1 MSNMS
6 YYANTNSPIA
16 DAETAGRVAG
26 RVESARSGAG
36 APGSRGNIGA
46 PAADSA
52 EAVLQ
57 RVVSGLQGGA
67 GLRAFRAGIEAG
79 HRVLG
84 NRIFLRWMVELQAVG
99 RERETHIFPAQ
110 GLQGPERSV
119 EQAAPLQLMP
129 KKRKKQGAAAHE
141 AGLEV
146 KAEAGVGAGPGT
158 EVEAETEVVGGV
170 LSVSGG
176 QSRAEAPLPQEQP
189 EKSAGPG
196 QKRKK
201 KKKTRVQVAL
211 KTLRGEGLEAFR
223 GYIEA
228 EISEVELLRTLV
240 ERIMRAEDLWDVRDA
255 ALRVTRERAGVLDP
269 EAGPVTQ
276 QAVATGH
283 GQVTEKAVAVPVKSD
298 LNQNEWI
305 LFECCDKG
313 DVSTLR
319 RLLRHE
325 NIDINTGSIWG
336 TPLCFAAYH
345 GQAVIVRELLS
356 EPGIDINLAFDNGS
370 TPLYLAAQQGH
381 MEVVK
386 LLLAASG
393 IKVNLA
399 TGVGATPLC
408 VAAEEGRVE
417 VVKLLLAAPG
427 ININT
432 ATSDDRTT
440 PLGIAAYSGY
450 EDVVGV
456 LLDAP
461 NFDIDVRKHSG
472 ATPLYLA
479 TQENFPRIVEQ
490 LVKRGADVNLA
501 MNDGSTP
508 LCAAADR
515 GHVEIVRT
523 LLQAPAIE
531 INLAIKEGATALTFA
546 SQEGHKEIIR
556 LLLRKGADPNLAHN
570 SGMIPLHFA
579 CLHGHTAV
587 VEMLLRAGPDTDI
600 KAVEGMAKARYYTV
614 YRIAELAGHREVMSV
629 LAAHRRRREEEQA
642 RFESLPPCL
651 RPQGLPLGDEPGSAT
666 PPMAQPEA
674 VSLPVAVAGTQAE
687 QTCPTSPEEI
697 ESQITGKMES
707 PHQAT
712 VSATSAPPSHGRSG
726 AAVSET
732 EAVSSP
738 LAQVQDALRQE
749 VLGKLRGD
757 NLEPLQGIRLLEDV
771 NASTDMYKLC
781 TLYNRLARIERQK
794 ERARRR
800 GRRQEVLSVA
810 AGPAALPAPVFS
822 LGERTGLDA
831 EAVEDEIKRH
841 LAQRYHRFVGQA
853 VNDME
858 FGRGK
863 RTPGYRGLWHAS
875 AGVEGV
881 GSCSVFYY
889 LDGSGEQIR
898 VVGTGHHLG
907 RAAYRLDY
915 AAEGSGLGGRI
926 LHIA

>member
-1 MSNMS
+1 M
-6 YYANTNSPIA
+6 
-16 DAETAGRVAG
+16 
-26 RVESARSGAG
+26 
-36 APGSRGNIGA
+36 
-46 PAADSA
+46 
-52 EAVLQ
+52 Q

-84 NRIFLRWMVELQAVG
+84 NRIFLRWMVELQALG

-119 EQAAPLQLMP
+119 GQAAPLQLMP

-146 KAEAGVGAGPGT
+146 KAEAGAGAGPGT
-158 EVEAETEVVGGV
+158 EVEAITQAVGGG
-170 LSVSGG
+170 LSVSSG

-189 EKSAGPG
+189 GKSAGPG

-201 KKKTRVQVAL
+201 KKSRVQVAL
-211 KTLRGEGLEAFR
+211 KTLRAEGLEAFR
-223 GYIEA
+223 GYIET

-255 ALRVTRERAGVLDP
+255 ALRVTQERAGVLDP

-283 GQVTEKAVAVPVKSD
+283 GLVTERAVAAPVKSG
-298 LNQNEWI
+298 LNQNELI
-305 LFECCDKG
+305 LFGCCDRG

-319 RLLRHE
+319 HLLRHE
-325 NIDINTGSIWG
+325 NIDINTGSMWG

-345 GQAVIVRELLS
+345 GQADIVRELLS
-356 EPGIDINLAFDNGS
+356 EPGIDINLAFENGS

-381 MEVVK
+381 VEVVK

-399 TGVGATPLC
+399 TEVGATPLC

-450 EDVVGV
+450 EDIVGV

-461 NFDIDVRKHSG
+461 NIDIDVRKHSG

-523 LLQAPAIE
+523 LLRAPAIE
-531 INLAIKEGATALTFA
+531 INLAIKEGATALIFA

-556 LLLRKGADPNLAHN
+556 LLLGKGADPNLAHN
-570 SGMIPLHFA
+570 SGMSPLHFA
-579 CLHGHTAV
+579 CLHGHTAI
-587 VEMLLRAGPDTDI
+587 VEILLHAGPDTDV
-600 KAVEGMAKARYYTV
+600 KVVEGVAKARYYSA
-614 YRIAELAGHREVMSV
+614 YRVAELAGHREVMSV
-629 LAAHRRRREEEQA
+629 LAAHRRRRKEEPA
-642 RFESLPPCL
+642 RFESLSPCL
-651 RPQGLPLGDEPGSAT
+651 RPQDLPLGDEPGSAI
-666 PPMAQPEA
+666 PPMVQPEA
-674 VSLPVAVAGTQAE
+674 VSLPVVAAGKQAE
-687 QTCPTSPEEI
+687 QTCPTSPEET
-697 ESQITGKMES
+697 ESQITREMEA

-712 VSATSAPPSHGRSG
+712 VSAASAPPSHGRSG

-738 LAQVQDALRQE
+738 LEQAQDALRQE

-771 NASTDMYKLC
+771 NASTDMDGLC

-800 GRRQEVLSVA
+800 GRRQEMLSVA
-810 AGPAALPAPVFS
+810 AGSAAPPAPVFS

-841 LAQRYHRFVGQA
+841 LAQRYHRFVGQT

-863 RTPGYRGLWHAS
+863 RTPGYRELWHAS
-875 AGVEGV
+875 AGVAGV

-907 RAAYRLDY
+907 RTAYRLDY

>member
-1 MSNMS
+1 MS
-6 YYANTNSPIA
+6 YYANTNFPIA

-84 NRIFLRWMVELQAVG
+84 NRIFLRWMV
-99 RERETHIFPAQ
+99 

-146 KAEAGVGAGPGT
+146 K
-158 EVEAETEVVGGV
+158 
-170 LSVSGG
+170 
-176 QSRAEAPLPQEQP
+176 AEAPLPQEQP

-240 ERIMRAEDLWDVRDA
+240 ERIMRTEDLGGIRNA

-276 QAVATGH
+276 PAVATGH
-283 GQVTEKAVAVPVKSD
+283 GQVTEKAVAAPVKSD
-298 LNQNEWI
+298 LNQNERI
-305 LFECCDKG
+305 LFGCCDRG
-313 DVSTLR
+313 DVRTLR

-336 TPLCFAAYH
+336 TPLCFAAYQ

-356 EPGIDINLAFDNGS
+356 EPGIGINLAYENGT
-370 TPLYLAAQQGH
+370 TPLNFAAQKGH
-381 MEVVK
+381 VEVVK

-399 TGVGATPLC
+399 TGLGATPLC
-408 VAAEEGRVE
+408 VAAGEGRVE

-461 NFDIDVRKHSG
+461 NIDIDVRKHSG

-479 TQENFPRIVEQ
+479 IQENFPRIVEQ
-490 LVKRGADVNLA
+490 LVKQGADVNLA

-515 GHVEIVRT
+515 GYVEIVRT
-523 LLQAPAIE
+523 LLRAPALE
-531 INLAIKEGATALTFA
+531 INLALKEGATALTFA
-546 SQEGHKEIIR
+546 AQEGHKEIIR

-570 SGMIPLHFA
+570 SGMSPLHFA

-587 VEMLLRAGPDTDI
+587 VEMLLHAGPDTDI
-600 KAVEGMAKARYYTV
+600 KAVEGMAMARYYTA
-614 YRIAELAGHREVMSV
+614 YRIAELAGHRKVMSV
-629 LAAHRRRREEEQA
+629 LAAHRRRREKEQA
-642 RFESLPPCL
+642 RFESLLPCL
-651 RPQGLPLGDEPGSAT
+651 RPQGLPLGDEPGSTT

-674 VSLPVAVAGTQAE
+674 VSLPVAVAGTPAE
-687 QTCPTSPEEI
+687 QTCPTSPEKT
-697 ESQITGKMES
+697 ESQITREMES

-712 VSATSAPPSHGRSG
+712 VSATSAPPSPGRSG

-738 LAQVQDALRQE
+738 LEQAQDALRQE

-771 NASTDMYKLC
+771 NASTDMDGLC

-800 GRRQEVLSVA
+800 GRRQEMLSVA
-810 AGPAALPAPVFS
+810 AGSAAPPAPVFS

-841 LAQRYHRFVGQA
+841 LAQRYHRFVGQT

-863 RTPGYRGLWHAS
+863 RTTGYRELWHAS
-875 AGVEGV
+875 AGVVGV

-907 RAAYRLDY
+907 RTAYRLDY

>member
-1 MSNMS
+1 MS
-6 YYANTNSPIA
+6 YYANTNFPIA
-16 DAETAGRVAG
+16 DAETAGRVAD

-36 APGSRGNIGA
+36 ALGSRGNIGA
-46 PAADSA
+46 PAAGSA

-57 RVVSGLQGGA
+57 RMVSGLQGGA
-67 GLRAFRAGIEAG
+67 GLRAFRAGIDAG

-84 NRIFLRWMVELQAVG
+84 NRIFLRWMV
-99 RERETHIFPAQ
+99 

-146 KAEAGVGAGPGT
+146 KAEA
-158 EVEAETEVVGGV
+158 
-170 LSVSGG
+170 
-176 QSRAEAPLPQEQP
+176 PLPQEQP
-189 EKSAGPG
+189 GKSAGPG
-196 QKRKK
+196 QKRE

-255 ALRVTRERAGVLDP
+255 ALRVTQERAGVLDP

-276 QAVATGH
+276 QVVATGH
-283 GQVTEKAVAVPVKSD
+283 GLVTERAVAAPVKSD
-298 LNQNEWI
+298 LNHKEKT

-313 DVSTLR
+313 DVRTLR
-319 RLLRHE
+319 RLLRYG
-325 NIDINTGSIWG
+325 NIDINMGCRWWG
-336 TPLCFAAYH
+336 TLLCYAAH
-345 GQAVIVRELLS
+345 NGHAAIVRELLS
-356 EPGIDINLAFDNGS
+356 RSGIDINLAYKNGS
-370 TPLYLAAQQGH
+370 TPLYLAAQYGYV
-381 MEVVK
+381 EVVK
-386 LLLAASG
+386 MLLAARG
-393 IKVNLA
+393 IKVDLA
-399 TGVGATPLC
+399 NEIGATPLC
-408 VAAEEGRVE
+408 VAAQDGHVE

-427 ININT
+427 INVNS
-432 ATSDDRTT
+432 ATSDLGST
-440 PLGIAAYSGY
+440 PLSLAAHCGH
-450 EDVVGV
+450 EDVVE
-456 LLDAP
+456 LLLHAP
-461 NFDIDVRKHSG
+461 DIDINARKHSG
-472 ATPLYLA
+472 PTSLYLA
-479 TQENFPRIVEQ
+479 AQKNIPGIVEQ
-490 LVKRGADVNLA
+490 LLKRGADVNLA
-501 MNDGSTP
+501 TNDGSTP
-508 LCAAADR
+508 LCCAVDR
-515 GHVEIVRT
+515 GHVEVVR
-523 LLQAPAIE
+523 LLLRAPAIE
-531 INLAIKEGATALTFA
+531 INLAIKDGSTPLILA
-546 SQEGHKEIIR
+546 SKWGYKEIIR
-556 LLLRKGADPNLAHN
+556 LLLRKGADPYIDNN
-570 SGMIPLHFA
+570 SGVSPLCFA
-579 CLHGHTAV
+579 CMYGYTAI
-587 VEMLLRAGPDTDI
+587 VEMLLHAGPDTDV
-600 KAVEGMAKARYYTV
+600 KVVEGMANARYYTA

-642 RFESLPPCL
+642 RFESLP
-651 RPQGLPLGDEPGSAT
+651 LGDEPGSAT
-666 PPMAQPEA
+666 LPMAQPEA
-674 VSLPVAVAGTQAE
+674 VSLPVAVTGTQAE
-687 QTCPTSPEEI
+687 QTCPTSPEET
-697 ESQITGKMES
+697 ESQITREMEA

-738 LAQVQDALRQE
+738 LAQAQDALRQE

-771 NASTDMYKLC
+771 NASTDMDVLC

-800 GRRQEVLSVA
+800 GRRQEMLSVA
-810 AGPAALPAPVFS
+810 AGSAAPPAPVFS

-841 LAQRYHRFVGQA
+841 LAQRYHRFVGQT

-863 RTPGYRGLWHAS
+863 RTTGYQELWHAS
-875 AGVEGV
+875 AGVAGV

>member
-6 YYANTNSPIA
+6 YYANTNFPIA

-84 NRIFLRWMVELQAVG
+84 NRIFLRWMVGLQAVG

-110 GLQGPERSV
+110 GLQGPEWSV

-170 LSVSGG
+170 SSVSGG

-189 EKSAGPG
+189 EKSAGPVH
-196 QKRKK
+196 KRKK
-201 KKKTRVQVAL
+201 KKSRVQVAL
-211 KTLRGEGLEAFR
+211 KTLRGEGVEAFR
-223 GYIEA
+223 DYIEA

-240 ERIMRAEDLWDVRDA
+240 ERIMRAEDLGGIRDA
-255 ALRVTRERAGVLDP
+255 ALRVTRERAGVLGRG
-269 EAGPVTQ
+269 AGPVTQ
-276 QAVATGH
+276 QPVATGC
-283 GQVTEKAVAVPVKSD
+283 GQVTEKAVAAPVKSD
-298 LNQNEWI
+298 LNQQEI
-305 LFECCDKG
+305 TLYECCDKG
-313 DVSTLR
+313 DVRTLR

-345 GQAVIVRELLS
+345 GQVVIVRELLS
-356 EPGIDINLAFDNGS
+356 EPGIGINLAFENGS

-381 MEVVK
+381 VEVVK

-399 TGVGATPLC
+399 TEVGATPLC

-461 NFDIDVRKHSG
+461 NIDIDVRKHSG

-523 LLQAPAIE
+523 LLRAPAIE
-531 INLAIKEGATALTFA
+531 INLALKEGATALTFA

-587 VEMLLRAGPDTDI
+587 VEMLLHAGPDTDI
-600 KAVEGMAKARYYTV
+600 KAVEGMAKARYYTA

-642 RFESLPPCL
+642 RFE
-651 RPQGLPLGDEPGSAT
+651 RLPLGDEPGST
-666 PPMAQPEA
+666 PPPMAQPEA

-687 QTCPTSPEEI
+687 QTCPTSPEET
-697 ESQITGKMES
+697 ESQITREMEA

-738 LAQVQDALRQE
+738 LEQAQDALRQE

-771 NASTDMYKLC
+771 NASTDMDGLC

-800 GRRQEVLSVA
+800 GRRQEMLSVA
-810 AGPAALPAPVFS
+810 AGSAAAPVFS

-841 LAQRYHRFVGQA
+841 LAQRYHRFVGQT

-863 RTPGYRGLWHAS
+863 RTTGYRELWHAS
-875 AGVEGV
+875 AGVAGV

-907 RAAYRLDY
+907 RTAYRLDY
-915 AAEGSGLGGRI
+915 AAEGSGLGGRM